1 MSTKAMMA
9 ALKGK
14 VLNDLGVAHSEALRL
29 APKTQVV
36 ADTVSDVS
44 APATCVYRS

>member
-14 VLNDLGVAHSEALRL
+14 VLADLGEAHEA
-29 APKTQVV
+29 
-36 ADTVSDVS
+36 
-44 APATCVYRS
+44 